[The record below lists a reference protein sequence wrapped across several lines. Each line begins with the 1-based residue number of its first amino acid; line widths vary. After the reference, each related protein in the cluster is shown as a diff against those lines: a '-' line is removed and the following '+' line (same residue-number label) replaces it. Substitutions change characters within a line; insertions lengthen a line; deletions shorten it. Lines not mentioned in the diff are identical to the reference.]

1 LNPEGQRPI
10 RVADMVG
17 LMEKIAPAFL
27 AESWDNCGLQVGDLR
42 WPVKKVWVALDPLI
56 SVIDAAA
63 GQDVD
68 LVITHHPL
76 IFEPLCTIDL
86 ERPEGRII
94 AEALNSRTAIFT
106 AHTNLDS
113 TRDGIND
120 ELARKIGLDKTV
132 PLVPADPSGSAAET
146 MGMGRVGRL
155 KAPLTVSELAQRIK
169 KQLGL
174 AKVKVAGRGDRMV
187 DKVAVCSG
195 SGGSLLGNFLD
206 SDAEAFVTGDS
217 RYHDARTVE
226 EAGRALIDIG
236 HFASEQIMI
245 DMLCRLLRGAV
256 AETGWNVSIEG
267 CDLERDP
274 FELI

>member
-1 LNPEGQRPI
+1 
-10 RVADMVG
+10 
-17 LMEKIAPAFL
+17 
-27 AESWDNCGLQVGDLR
+27 
-42 WPVKKVWVALDPLI
+42 
-56 SVIDAAA
+56 
-63 GQDVD
+63 
-68 LVITHHPL
+68 
-76 IFEPLCTIDL
+76 
-86 ERPEGRII
+86 
-94 AEALNSRTAIFT
+94 
-106 AHTNLDS
+106 
-113 TRDGIND
+113 
-120 ELARKIGLDKTV
+120 
-132 PLVPADPSGSAAET
+132 
-146 MGMGRVGRL
+146 
-155 KAPLTVSELAQRIK
+155 
-169 KQLGL
+169 
-174 AKVKVAGRGDRMV
+174 
-187 DKVAVCSG
+187 VAVCSG